1 MEAAKEITLTKEQLS
16 ALPAESFSLPIE
28 VVQTPATAVKA
39 IKYLKECELV
49 GFDTETRPSFRKGE
63 LHSVALMQVSTA
75 ERCFLFRLNRTGLT
89 DEIVDFLESE
99 TPKKIGL
106 SLKDDYHAMNRLR
119 EVHPQGFIDLQD
131 MVKDFGIGEGSLT
144 KIYAILFGLRIS
156 KGQRLTNWE
165 AVELTD
171 AQKHYAALD
180 AYACLRIYNH
190 LLQLKKSGEK
200 IV

>member
-1 MEAAKEITLTKEQLS
+1 
-16 ALPAESFSLPIE
+16 
-28 VVQTPATAVKA
+28 
-39 IKYLKECELV
+39 
-49 GFDTETRPSFRKGE
+49 
-63 LHSVALMQVSTA
+63 
-75 ERCFLFRLNRTGLT
+75 
-89 DEIVDFLESE
+89 
-99 TPKKIGL
+99 L

>member
-1 MEAAKEITLTKEQLS
+1 MEADKEIMLTKEQLS

-39 IKYLKECELV
+39 INYLKDCSLV
-49 GFDTETRPSFRKGE
+49 GFDTETRPSFRKGQ
-63 LHSVALMQVSTA
+63 LHSVALMQVATA
-75 ERCFLFRLNRTGLT
+75 ERCFLFRLNRIGLT
-89 DEIVDFLESE
+89 DEIIEFLQS
-99 TPKKIGL
+99 PSVKKIGL
-106 SLKDDYHAMNRLR
+106 SLRDDYHAMNRLR
-119 EVHPQGFIDLQD
+119 EFEPHGFIDLQD

-165 AVELTD
+165 ATELTD

-190 LLQLKKSGEK
+190 LLEMKKRDEK